1 MESVKKAKQRL
12 KNYPLHLAKCSVAG
26 AAYAKC
32 VTLDLN
38 VSQKACDRE
47 FQQFKKCLQ
56 ESAKKM
62 KTKL

>member
-1 MESVKKAKQRL
+1 MESVKKANQRL
-12 KNYPLHLAKCSVAG
+12 RNYPLHLAKCSVAG
-26 AAYAKC
+26 SAYAKC

-38 VSQKACDRE
+38 VAHKGCDQE
-47 FQQFKKCLQ
+47 FQSFKKCLQ